1 MKKVELENNLNAIGL
16 VYDDSGSIRQKETG
30 ETVATINT
38 TNPLQINTD
47 TEGFAALVE
56 DKQKILALM
65 IFEFVSE

>member
-16 VYDDSGSIRQKETG
+16 VYDDSGSIRQIDTG
-30 ETVATINT
+30 ETVATINK

-65 IFEFVSE
+65 IFEFVFE